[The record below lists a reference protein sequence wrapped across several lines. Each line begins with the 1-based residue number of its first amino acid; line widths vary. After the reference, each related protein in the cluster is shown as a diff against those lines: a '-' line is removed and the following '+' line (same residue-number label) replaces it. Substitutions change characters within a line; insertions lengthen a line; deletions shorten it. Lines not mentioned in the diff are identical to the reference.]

1 MLWGFDAQTDHN
13 FEIVIADDGSREDT
27 RQLIERFARAT
38 DRPIQHIW
46 QEDDGFQKCRI
57 LNKAIVAA
65 RGDYLILTDGD
76 CIPRKDFVRFIVPM
90 LSLGVFERRLFQAA
104 DEH

>member
-1 MLWGFDAQTDHN
+1 MAEKVLWGFDAQTDHN

-46 QEDDGFQKCRI
+46 QADDGFQKCRI
-57 LNKAIVAA
+57 LNKAIIAA

-76 CIPRKDFVRFIVPM
+76 CIPRKDFVSVHRANAEPGCF
-90 LSLGVFERRLFQAA
+90 
-104 DEH
+104 

>member
-1 MLWGFDAQTDHN
+1 LLISVIFTTYNSPRWLEKVLWGFDAQTDQD

-27 RQLIERFARAT
+27 RQLIKRFARAT

-76 CIPRKDFVRFIVPM
+76 CIPRRF
-90 LSLGVFERRLFQAA
+90 R
-104 DEH
+104 

>member
-1 MLWGFDAQTDHN
+1 MIRLGVKPPQHLLELEKVLWGFDAQTDHN
-13 FEIVIADDGSREDT
+13 FEIVIADDGTREET

-57 LNKAIVAA
+57 LNKAIVATIA
-65 RGDYLILTDGD
+65 LLRM
-76 CIPRKDFVRFIVPM
+76 RHF
-90 LSLGVFERRLFQAA
+90 
-104 DEH
+104 